1 MDLPRGVRWFLRGGA
16 MLTMAFLYAPL
27 VIVLI
32 YAFNKTRVQQWPPSG
47 LTLSWFDK
55 AVHNSGALDALWV
68 SVKVASGATLVA
80 LVLGSL
86 AAIALA
92 RFNFFGKGAISFLIL
107 LPIALPGIV
116 TGMALNATFT
126 QALGGSLGLLTI
138 IVAHATF
145 CIVVIFNNV
154 VARLRRLAISLDEAA
169 ADLGAP
175 PFRAFRDITFPQMR
189 TALIAGALLAFGLS
203 FDEIVVTTFT
213 AGNEQTLPIWILS
226 NLSRPNNLPVV
237 NVVAMFVI
245 LLSII
250 PVYVAQ
256 RLTADP
262 VGMAPAAGTAP

>member
-1 MDLPRGVRWFLRGGA
+1 MELPRGVRWVLRGGA
-16 MLTMAFLYAPL
+16 ALTMAFLYAPL
-27 VIVLI
+27 LIVLI
-32 YAFNKTRVQQWPPSG
+32 YAFNETRVQRWPPSG

-55 AVHNSGALDALWV
+55 ASHNGGALDALGV
-68 SVKVASGATLVA
+68 SLQVALGATVIA

-86 AAIALA
+86 AALALA
-92 RFNFFGKGAISFLIL
+92 RFEFFGKGAISFLIL

-126 QALGGSLGLLTI
+126 QALGSQLGLVTI

-145 CIVVIFNNV
+145 CIVVVFNNV
-154 VARLRRLAISLDEAA
+154 LARLRRLPVSLEEAA
-169 ADLGAP
+169 ADLGASP
-175 PFRAFRDITFPQMR
+175 LRTFRDITFPQMR

-213 AGNEQTLPIWILS
+213 AGSQQTLPIWILS

-237 NVVAMFVI
+237 NVVALFVI
-245 LLSII
+245 LLSVV

-262 VGMAPAAGTAP
+262 VGMAPAGARSV